1 MNDCWDT
8 DTIGLFVTLAGLTA
22 LFAAAKW
29 HRALTDPIPDPAR
42 RPRHDSGKAAG

>member
-29 HRALTDPIPDPAR
+29 QRRADRPDT
-42 RPRHDSGKAAG
+42 